1 MAEKLVIEIFKDK
14 PVAELAKNISEPDSK
29 LETGSAAA
37 VCAAFASALLERAAI
52 FAQSADSEDECAAY
66 VSKNAGIL
74 RDYMAHLIDE
84 DVKSRAVLKRAMKE
98 GGERE
103 IEAARHPAG
112 AICAEIVNMM
122 CKCIS
127 LASELHPHCPKEAL
141 HYLAESAEMALGA
154 MKAAGIYAV
163 DMADKCSDD
172 TYRYI
177 IRRENELMIQ
187 DAEKSARELVSKLM
201 QEI

>member
-14 PVAELAKNISEPDSK
+14 PVAELAKKTSEPDCK

-37 VCAAFASALLERAAI
+37 ASAAFASALLERAAVI
-52 FAQSADSEDECAAY
+52 AHGAEPEDECAAY

-74 RDYMAHLIDE
+74 RGYMAHLIDE
-84 DVKSRAVLKRAMKE
+84 DVKSRAPLKRAMKE

-127 LASELHPHCPKEAL
+127 LACELQPHCPKEAL

-154 MKAAGIYAV
+154 MKAAAIYAV

-187 DAEKSARELVSKLM
+187 DAEKSARELVSKIM

>member
-1 MAEKLVIEIFKDK
+1 MAEKLVIEIFKEK
-14 PVAELAKNISEPDSK
+14 PVAELAKRISEPDGK

-37 VCAAFASALLERAAI
+37 ASASFASALLERAALI
-52 FAQSADSEDECAAY
+52 AGRADPEDECAAY

-84 DVKSRAVLKRAMKE
+84 DVRSRAPLKRALKE

-127 LASELHPHCPKEAL
+127 LACELHPHCPKEAL

-172 TYRYI
+172 TYRFI

-187 DAEKSARELVSKLM
+187 DAEKNARELVSKIM

>member
-14 PVAELAKNISEPDSK
+14 PVAELAKKTSEPDCK

-37 VCAAFASALLERAAI
+37 ASASFASALLERAALI
-52 FAQSADSEDECAAY
+52 AHGAEPEDECAAY

-74 RDYMAHLIDE
+74 RGYMAHLIDE
-84 DVKSRAVLKRAMKE
+84 DVRSRAPLKRALKE
-98 GGERE
+98 GGEHE

-127 LASELHPHCPKEAL
+127 LACELHPHCPKEAM

-172 TYRYI
+172 TYRFI

-187 DAEKSARELVSKLM
+187 DAEKSARELVSKIM